1 MKRFVPMLLLLSMVP
16 SAGADDSAD
25 KVLTEV
31 KAMGRL
37 NGQALA
43 CSRSES
49 VARIKALMIKLT
61 PKSRLYG
68 AEFEAATNE
77 SFLAQTRNEQATCQD
92 ASLLSELVEDEA
104 KRLQAA
110 LADAVPK

>member
-1 MKRFVPMLLLLSMVP
+1 MKRIVPLLLLSMTLP
-16 SAGADDSAD
+16 AGAVDSAD
-25 KVLTEV
+25 RVLSEV
-31 KAMGRL
+31 KAMGLL

-43 CSRSES
+43 CSRPES

-68 AEFEAATNE
+68 TAFETATNE
-77 SFLAQTRNEQATCQD
+77 SFLAQTGNEPAACRD
-92 ASLLSELVEDEA
+92 AALLSELVEDEA